1 MAKDFLVSPRLQVGG
16 NKCRDFRFYPG
27 KGALVPLISV
37 YLNLSAV
44 SPPTPAWG
52 SLGGE
57 LTGFFQRRPDLHVRY
72 LHPCGRKEED
82 TSGQLTGLRAG
93 EPQTTACRVHC
104 HRGTHLRT
112 AAGSARGLTRL
123 KAGGRDC
130 REV

>member
-1 MAKDFLVSPRLQVGG
+1 MSPRLQVGG
-16 NKCRDFRFYPG
+16 NKCGIFRFYPG
-27 KGALVPLISV
+27 RGALVPLISV
-37 YLNLSAV
+37 YVNLSAV
-44 SPPTPAWG
+44 SPPTLAWG

-57 LTGFFQRRPDLHVRY
+57 LTGFFQRRPGLHVRY
-72 LHPCGRKEED
+72 LHPCGRKEEF

-93 EPQTTACRVHC
+93 EPQTTACSARG
-104 HRGTHLRT
+104 REGTHLRT